1 MIDENPNDR
10 PTAESLLELDVFK
23 EKHTVSLHA
32 VVLYKFN
39 LFCFMRGSCNPA
51 DRAAFCNRPSEG

>member
-23 EKHTVSLHA
+23 EKHTVSLHT
-32 VVLYKFN
+32 VFLYKFN
-39 LFCFMRGSCNPA
+39 LVRFMRGSCNPA
-51 DRAAFCNRPSEG
+51 DGAAF

>member
-39 LFCFMRGSCNPA
+39 LFRFMRGSFNPA
-51 DRAAFCNRPSEG
+51 DRAAF